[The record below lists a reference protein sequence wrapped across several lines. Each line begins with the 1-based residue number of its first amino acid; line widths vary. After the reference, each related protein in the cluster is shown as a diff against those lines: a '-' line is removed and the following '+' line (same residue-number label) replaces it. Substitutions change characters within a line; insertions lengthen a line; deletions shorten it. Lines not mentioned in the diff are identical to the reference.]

1 MFFAFDSA
9 AICGGMS
16 ALTPMKNVLS
26 ACAALSALTV
36 MTAQT
41 ISPVPAAIQRIA
53 KPDRKGTAWSVRAP
67 DGPLLFTRQI
77 QATDVSR
84 DARGQAEQALDQ
96 VAAVV
101 AAAGGDM
108 KRILR
113 LNAYVSDDAAT
124 AAVDAAIAAR
134 FADAPPAV
142 TLAHTPLSVKGALV
156 GFDVIA
162 AVSSAPASVKIV
174 AGESAVMPAGGK
186 VFVSGQANPGPNLA
200 ASVATTMG
208 KLHASLAHLGLGK
221 ADVVQVKAFITP
233 FADQAAAVAAIQKS
247 YEGGPVPPVV
257 LIEWIATTPAEIEL
271 IAAAP
276 TLTRK
281 QEDAAAFLSLPGMP
295 TSPYFCRIATVAAG
309 SPLIFISGIDGG
321 DSGSGRDQWK
331 RAFDQLGNVL
341 FEVDSS
347 FRHLV
352 KATYFLTDPAARTA
366 MGEIRAV
373 YYDPT
378 RPASASAL
386 DVPSLGRGR
395 SKVLLDMIAVP
406 PK

>member
-1 MFFAFDSA
+1 
-9 AICGGMS
+9 
-16 ALTPMKNVLS
+16 MKNVLS
-26 ACAALSALTV
+26 ACVALSAFTV

-41 ISPVPAAIQRIA
+41 NSSGSAAIQRIA
-53 KPDRKGTAWSVRAP
+53 KPDHRGTAWSVRAP

-77 QATDVSR
+77 MAADVSR
-84 DARGQAEQALDQ
+84 DARGQAEQALDR
-96 VAAVV
+96 VAAAV

-142 TLAHTPLSVKGALV
+142 TLVHTPLSVKGALV

-162 AVSSAPASVKIV
+162 AVSNAPASVRIA

-200 ASVATTMG
+200 ASVTTTMG
-208 KLHASLAHLGLGK
+208 KLHASLAHIGLAK
-221 ADVVQVKAFITP
+221 SDVVQVKALITP
-233 FADQAAAVAAIQKS
+233 FADQAAAVAAIQQS
-247 YEGGPVPPVV
+247 YAGGPVPPIV
-257 LIEWIATTPAEIEL
+257 LIEWISTTPAEIEL

-276 TLTRK
+276 ALTRT
-281 QEDAAAFLSLPGMP
+281 QEEAAAFLSLPGMP
-295 TSPYFCRIATVAAG
+295 NSPVFCRIATVAAG
-309 SPLIFISGIDGG
+309 SPLIFISAIEGG
-321 DSGSGRDQWK
+321 EGGTAREQWK
-331 RAFDQLGNVL
+331 RIFDQLGNVL
-341 FEVDSS
+341 FETGSS

-352 KATYFLTDPAARTA
+352 KATYFLAEPSARTA
-366 MGEIRAV
+366 MGEIRGV
-373 YYDPT
+373 FFDPN
-378 RPASASAL
+378 RPPSASAL
-386 DVPSLGRGR
+386 DVPSLGRKG
-395 SKVLLDMIAVP
+395 KLMLDMIAVP